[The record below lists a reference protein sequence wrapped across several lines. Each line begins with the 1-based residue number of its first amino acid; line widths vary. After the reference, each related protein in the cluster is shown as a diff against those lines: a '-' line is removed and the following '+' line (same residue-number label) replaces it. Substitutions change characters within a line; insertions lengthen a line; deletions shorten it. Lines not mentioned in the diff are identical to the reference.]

1 MSFHT
6 GQNDNHQNL
15 QIINTGKGVKKR
27 EHFYFFGGDV
37 NWYKYYGEQCK
48 GSLEN

>member
-1 MSFHT
+1 MT
-6 GQNDNHQNL
+6 IIKNL